1 MSGKGLSA
9 TGGYEV
15 LGADQGTALTSFQTP
30 LASFFRFQGW
40 ASKFTTTPP
49 NGLRDLYGTLGAS
62 WKTKGPVSG
71 YGLSATWHHFES
83 DRLSQHYGDEIDLLA
98 QAKVHR
104 TTVAARLARYTA
116 DAFATDTTKVF
127 LTLEW
132 ATT

>member
-1 MSGKGLSA
+1 
-9 TGGYEV
+9 
-15 LGADQGTALTSFQTP
+15 FQTP

-49 NGLRDLYGTLGAS
+49 NGLHDLYGTLGAS

-71 YGLSATWHHFES
+71 YSLSATWHHFDS
-83 DRLSQHYGDEIDLLA
+83 DRLSQHYGNEIDLLA
-98 QAKVHR
+98 QAKIRR
-104 TTVAARLARYTA
+104 TTVAARLARYSA

-132 ATT
+132 SLS